1 MDSDGDG
8 KIARKEWMGPPQAF
22 GEIDTDSDDYLT
34 PEELETWFAKRKSQ
48 GPNPQKVLNR
58 MDSDGDG
65 QISSSE
71 FIGRRRPFSFF
82 DRNGDGFATR
92 EEIAAAIQMARQ
104 QRIQEGGPSI
114 SIAGFLGRD
123 EIEKLL
129 TGTRV
134 SHISAQ
140 NYKAKITFKGDGSVK
155 SVNEGGKRGGGKWW
169 IKGPGVFCMDTFTG
183 RMNKDFCILLKRQG
197 NKIFH
202 YHPKTRTLASS
213 HPWEI
218 EAPGPR
224 AHLVED
230 TD

>member
-1 MDSDGDG
+1 MQKRATFAIVASLLLTANPVSAQMTPDLVIQRMDADGD
-8 KIARKEWMGPPQAF
+8 
-22 GEIDTDSDDYLT
+22 D
-34 PEELETWFAKRKSQ
+34 
-48 GPNPQKVLNR
+48 
-58 MDSDGDG
+58 
-65 QISSSE
+65 QISASE
-71 FIGRRRPFSFF
+71 FIGHRRPFSFF

-92 EEIAAAIQMARQ
+92 EEIAEAMKIARQ
-104 QRIQEGGPSI
+104 QRNKGAGQST
-114 SIAGFLGRD
+114 SFVGFLGRD

-129 TGTRV
+129 IGTRV
-134 SHISAQ
+134 SHISALD
-140 NYKAKITFKGDGSVK
+140 YEVDITFNGDGSVK